1 MAENNLEQLWAEEQS
16 KRIEDLAEVN
26 KDSDENIEEEADE
39 GGKES
44 QLSQDERVDK
54 PPATWALSS

>member
-1 MAENNLEQLWAEEQS
+1 M
-16 KRIEDLAEVN
+16 N

-44 QLSQDERVDK
+44 QLSQDEHVDK
-54 PPATWALSS
+54 PPATWALSSYQLCI